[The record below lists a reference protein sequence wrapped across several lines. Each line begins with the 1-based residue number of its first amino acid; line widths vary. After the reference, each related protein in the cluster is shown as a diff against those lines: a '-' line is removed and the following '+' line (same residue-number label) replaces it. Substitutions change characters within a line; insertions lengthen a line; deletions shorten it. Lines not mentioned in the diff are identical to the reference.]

1 MGLCRGGGQNLERLD
16 MAAEH
21 GTISRYRGSRTNP
34 PCRCAQCKS
43 GWATYMRNRRSKSM
57 PERTKTRKLKTDGVV
72 VPIAKRSSYPP
83 QQPAA
88 SPYQQPAAIGP
99 NEQAVI
105 DRLAEFKCEDV
116 ALIAR
121 CRTVASILD
130 DKANGFAA
138 WVSAA
143 RQLDTM
149 MVRFEGGRK
158 SKSRGRLA
166 AIVAMQGGERH
177 RTTGT

>member
-1 MGLCRGGGQNLERLD
+1 
-16 MAAEH
+16 
-21 GTISRYRGSRTNP
+21 
-34 PCRCAQCKS
+34 
-43 GWATYMRNRRSKSM
+43 MRNRRSKSM
-57 PERTKTRKLKTDGVV
+57 PERTKTRKLKPTDGVV
-72 VPIAKRSSYPP
+72 VPIGSTQRSQIPSYPP

-88 SPYQQPAAIGP
+88 SPRDHYPPQQPAASPYPQPAAIGT

-105 DRLAEFKCEDV
+105 DRLTEFKCEDV

-143 RQLDTM
+143 KQLDTM

-177 RTTGT
+177 RGNAAGA

>member
-1 MGLCRGGGQNLERLD
+1 

-21 GTISRYRGSRTNP
+21 GTISRYRGSKTNP

-43 GWATYMRNRRSKSM
+43 GWADYMRDRRSKNVA
-57 PERTKTRKLKTDGVV
+57 ERTKTRKLKPTDGVV
-72 VPIAKRSSYPP
+72 VPIGSTQRSSYPP

-88 SPYQQPAAIGP
+88 SPSYPQPAAIGT

-105 DRLAEFKCEDV
+105 DRLTEFKCEDV

-143 RQLDTM
+143 KQLDTM

-158 SKSRGRLA
+158 TKSRGRLQA
-166 AIVAMQGGERH
+166 VIEMQGGERY
-177 RTTGT
+177 RKTGNAAGA